1 MKFRVFH
8 SFCRFPQESKCR
20 DRVVSDLPE
29 RLQKAV
35 GSISSEIGYLDLT
48 PALMD
53 AVKGGTLPCYPDDE
67 HWSPEGHKVAA
78 ETINDYLISTQ
89 KKSSPN

>member
-1 MKFRVFH
+1 
-8 SFCRFPQESKCR
+8 
-20 DRVVSDLPE
+20 
-29 RLQKAV
+29 
-35 GSISSEIGYLDLT
+35 
-48 PALMD
+48 MD
-53 AVKGGTLPCYPDDE
+53 TVKGGTLPYYADDE